1 VYFISRYELGKTLAS
16 KVQHL
21 RGSEPII
28 VNLKDS
34 GLLTAISVASK
45 VRGWVYPLLTEQL
58 VIPGDDRIIGLINQD
73 GELCYNPSLSKF
85 EIEDLEINNQSTI
98 QEASREAFGRLN
110 RRISEYGF
118 VNKDALRG
126 RTVVIVG
133 DIIKDELEIGA
144 ARDYLKTVAI
154 NRIISLVGNISPDSS
169 TLLYLE
175 SDESSFLDIVPNMF
189 DDSHYFE
196 HSDQYSIEDQRK
208 LALNISQY
216 WT

>member
-45 VRGWVYPLLTEQL
+45 VRGWVYPLLTERL

>member
-1 VYFISRYELGKTLAS
+1 MYFISRYELGKTLAS

-28 VNLKDS
+28 VSLKDS

-45 VRGWVYPLLTEQL
+45 VRGWVYPLLTERL